1 MWLTTKD
8 GRHFNTDWMDDD
20 EKKKYADI
28 IRNEQEAVSRNIE
41 RIKDPSKKSP
51 YQIWSEGH
59 LSSKDT
65 ITEQY
70 KAGNISKEKHD
81 AVVSKMNAEAQKIAE
96 SMSDNFGNSDLYK
109 TANGFVLDD
118 GSKKIFMDDDGQIRK
133 MPVGEMNTAHTK
145 YHINAK
151 DNNDKDR
158 QISQNKT
165 EAENLKNLELSKPVF
180 GGDYKATPEMVQIV
194 GETAKKMQEE
204 FPILRKSFNIDIN
217 KNMDASGLVWDDK
230 GIELRGATLK
240 HYLHWKQPKE
250 IEGIV
255 AHELTHVIQERL
267 IRQNGLPKYIFDGES
282 KNYIDSIW
290 NRAVERYVKD
300 NPKFTIKEVNKIM
313 ANTYGDGG
321 HSRMGGTSIEKMA
334 VAVQQVYR
342 GYGKVEIGKYVIE
355 ELKKEM
361 K

>member
-1 MWLTTKD
+1 MPWFTTKD
-8 GRHFNTDWMDDD
+8 GRHFNTDWMDED
-20 EKKKYADI
+20 EKKKYSQI
-28 IRNEQEAVSRNIE
+28 IKNQEEITRRNIE

-65 ITEQY
+65 ITKQY

-81 AVVSKMNAEAQKIAE
+81 AVVSKMDAEAQKIAE

-118 GSKKIFMDDDGQIRK
+118 GAKKIFMDDDGQIRK
-133 MPVGEMNTAHTK
+133 IPAGEMNTAHTK

-151 DNNDKDR
+151 DNKDR

-165 EAENLKNLELSKPVF
+165 EAENLKNLELSKPIF
-180 GGDYKATPEMVQIV
+180 GGDYKATSEMVQIV
-194 GETAKKMQEE
+194 GETAEKMQEE

-217 KNMDASGLVWDDK
+217 KNMDAGGLTWDAN

-240 HYLHWKQPKE
+240 HYLHWKDPEQ
-250 IEGIV
+250 IRGIT
-255 AHELTHVIQERL
+255 AHELTHVMQHRL
-267 IRQNGLPKYIFDGES
+267 VELKGLPKYIHDEES
-282 KNYIDSIW
+282 IKYIDSIW
-290 NRAVERYVKD
+290 NRAVERYVKA

-313 ANTYGDGG
+313 ANAYGEGG
-321 HSRMGGTSIEKMA
+321 HSRIGSTSIEKMA
-334 VAVQQVYR
+334 VAVEAVYR
-342 GYGKVEIGKYVIE
+342 GWGQTEIGKYVIE

-361 K
+361 S